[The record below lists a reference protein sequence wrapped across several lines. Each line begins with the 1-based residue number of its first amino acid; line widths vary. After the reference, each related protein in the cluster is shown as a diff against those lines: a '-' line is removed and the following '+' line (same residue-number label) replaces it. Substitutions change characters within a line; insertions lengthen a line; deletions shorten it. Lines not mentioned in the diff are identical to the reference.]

1 MRVNT
6 IKKIIAAILAAVLCF
21 GVLPSRSFF
30 NTLSAVVKAANADS
44 LNEAYADGT
53 SLMPIG
59 PAFTVD
65 TLLSWEPT
73 NDPDSD
79 YSRSV
84 VPLADRYTGFTVN
97 DYANPDAKLMVCSL
111 ANSKHDAT
119 NAQGQESFSSYA
131 FNYWQYATSF
141 VYWSGSKRGQV
152 VVPTG
157 EFTDA
162 AHTNGVPVMGTI
174 FFDWGGN
181 SSVVENFV
189 RNYRS
194 VADKLIEVMEYYG
207 FDGYFFNEE
216 TAVDYTTAGNLRS
229 MIAYMRQQ
237 RPNMLIGWYDSITDS
252 GNLSYQDAVNGSN
265 SGWVSAGVNEFFMNY
280 NWTTQDVNTTVST
293 MQGLGKSQYEAFA
306 GLDVQQNCMNTN
318 FSSNYLLNNNNN
330 KLKLSLALY
339 CPNSTMGLSGDGA
352 DFHEVE
358 RQFYVNGGDPR
369 STSSSGWAGMSRFFA
384 DHTTIISAPFVTNF
398 NSGHGKAF
406 YIDGVKSRDAEW
418 SYQSVQDVMPT
429 WTWIIDSNGQKLS
442 GAYDFEDAY
451 NGGSSIKFYG
461 SLTANKPNN
470 IMLYSTNLDINGS
483 TNIAVTAKNDRGLMK
498 LVAYYGDSS
507 TSSYANC
514 QKATFALDASSG
526 GWTTSNVSLASLSG
540 KKLYAIGFEI
550 GGTSNVSDYQVNI
563 GRLAVTDSEAAAAS
577 ASNARLEEIIY
588 LDAYTAEARIKW
600 NGNNAS
606 TYEIYRLNADGTR
619 TLIMETPNTAYYIPN
634 LVRNDDQADV
644 TIEVVPVNA
653 NGVRGESSRFT
664 IDWPYENGDTEK
676 LSDVTVPVNIC
687 PLAEVT
693 GYSAQNDGEPASK
706 AIDGT
711 SENGSKW
718 CATNAQSGW
727 MTIKLDQPRTI
738 KRIRIEHAE
747 YGGEAQNMNTIAFSV
762 QYKSGNNWVTAYSTN
777 NNSSAV
783 TDELITPVTAQE
795 WRLYISNSGSS
806 AWGAIRIY
814 EWQMF
819 ETTER
824 NRTDIVLMK
833 FASAKN
839 NKGASDTFSL
849 THAPTGSTVRLYL
862 RDANGN
868 YTQIAS
874 KEAQSSTVSFTGLDY
889 GSDAGR
895 VFYTVQ
901 EGKQEESIKLSTA
914 FDAEPGAVKYS
925 ITVVQP
931 ANGTV
936 SASATSATAGT
947 TVKLTATPAEGYT
960 LDYFTLDGARI
971 NGDTFIM
978 PARNVEVSAVFTANA
993 YSITVVQPT
1002 GGTVSASATSATA
1015 GTTVKLTATPAEGYT
1030 LDYFTLDGARI
1041 NGNTFSMPARN
1052 VEVSAVFTANAYSIT
1067 VVQPTGGT
1075 VSASTT
1081 SAAAGTTIELTATPA
1096 EGYTLDYFTLDGE
1109 RINGDTFSMPAR
1121 NVEVS
1126 AVFTANAYS
1135 ITVVQPTGGTVSAS
1149 ATSATAG
1156 TTVKLTATPAE
1167 GYTLDY
1173 FTLDGARING
1183 DTFIMP
1189 ARNVE
1194 VSAVFTANAYSITV
1208 VQPTGGTVSASAT
1221 SATAG
1226 TTVKLTATPAEGYT
1240 LDYFTLDG
1248 ARINGDTFIMP
1259 ARNVEVSAV
1268 FTANAY
1274 SITVVQPTGG
1284 TVSASATSATAGTT
1298 VKLTATPA
1306 EGYTLDY
1313 FTLDGARI
1321 NGDTFIMPARNVEV
1335 SAVFTANAYSIT
1347 VVQPA
1352 GGTVSASKLSAF
1364 FGEAV
1369 ELTAVPD
1376 EGYELSHYVVNGAA
1390 NNGGTFTMPARD
1402 VIVTAVFTKVAEPS
1416 VNLALNATIYYSNK
1430 KYPDYAKNGPQH
1442 AFDGKM
1448 SDREADK
1455 WHASGVN
1462 GWVAFDI
1469 HTPVANPILKIYHAG
1484 SAGENSNLNTSSWDV
1499 YILNERYLTEEAY
1512 FNMDRS
1518 TQNRVCQI
1526 AWFWKRIHVTT
1537 GNTADISID
1546 HIDMPEARRLFK
1558 INMRKTNQTGYPY
1571 YLNVYEIEMY
1581 AGN

>member
-6 IKKIIAAILAAVLCF
+6 IKKIIAALLAAVFCF

-30 NTLSAVVKAANADS
+30 STLSAVVKAANADS

-216 TAVDYTTAGNLRS
+216 TGVDYTTAGNLRS

-318 FSSNYLLNNNNN
+318 FSSNYLLNNSN

-606 TYEIYRLNADGTR
+606 SYEIYRLNADGTR

-693 GYSAQNDGEPASK
+693 GYSAQNDGEPAWK

-718 CATNAQSGW
+718 CATNARSGW

-738 KRIRIEHAE
+738 KRIRIEHAQ

-762 QYKSGNNWVTAYSTN
+762 QYKSGNNWVTVYSTN

-795 WRLYISNSGSS
+795 WRLYINNSGSS

-925 ITVVQP
+925 INVVQP
-931 ANGTV
+931 ANGSV
-936 SASATSATAGT
+936 AASATSATAGT
-947 TVKLTATPAEGYT
+947 TIELAATPSEGYTLDYFTLDGARINGNTFIMPARNVEVSAVFTANAYSITVVQPTNGTVSASATFATAGTTIELTATPAEGYT

-1002 GGTVSASATSATA
+1002 
-1015 GTTVKLTATPAEGYT
+1015 
-1030 LDYFTLDGARI
+1030 
-1041 NGNTFSMPARN
+1041 
-1052 VEVSAVFTANAYSIT
+1052 
-1067 VVQPTGGT
+1067 
-1075 VSASTT
+1075 
-1081 SAAAGTTIELTATPA
+1081 
-1096 EGYTLDYFTLDGE
+1096 
-1109 RINGDTFSMPAR
+1109 
-1121 NVEVS
+1121 
-1126 AVFTANAYS
+1126 
-1135 ITVVQPTGGTVSAS
+1135 
-1149 ATSATAG
+1149 
-1156 TTVKLTATPAE
+1156 
-1167 GYTLDY
+1167 
-1173 FTLDGARING
+1173 
-1183 DTFIMP
+1183 
-1189 ARNVE
+1189 
-1194 VSAVFTANAYSITV
+1194 
-1208 VQPTGGTVSASAT
+1208 
-1221 SATAG
+1221 
-1226 TTVKLTATPAEGYT
+1226 
-1240 LDYFTLDG
+1240 
-1248 ARINGDTFIMP
+1248 
-1259 ARNVEVSAV
+1259 
-1268 FTANAY
+1268 
-1274 SITVVQPTGG
+1274 
-1284 TVSASATSATAGTT
+1284 
-1298 VKLTATPA
+1298 
-1306 EGYTLDY
+1306 
-1313 FTLDGARI
+1313 
-1321 NGDTFIMPARNVEV
+1321 
-1335 SAVFTANAYSIT
+1335 
-1347 VVQPA
+1347 

-1416 VNLALNATIYYSNK
+1416 VNLALNATVYYSNK

-1455 WHASGVN
+1455 WHASGIN

-1571 YLNVYEIEMY
+1571 HLNVYEIEMY

>member
-1 MRVNT
+1 
-6 IKKIIAAILAAVLCF
+6 
-21 GVLPSRSFF
+21 
-30 NTLSAVVKAANADS
+30 
-44 LNEAYADGT
+44 
-53 SLMPIG
+53 
-59 PAFTVD
+59 
-65 TLLSWEPT
+65 
-73 NDPDSD
+73 
-79 YSRSV
+79 
-84 VPLADRYTGFTVN
+84 
-97 DYANPDAKLMVCSL
+97 
-111 ANSKHDAT
+111 
-119 NAQGQESFSSYA
+119 
-131 FNYWQYATSF
+131 
-141 VYWSGSKRGQV
+141 
-152 VVPTG
+152 
-157 EFTDA
+157 
-162 AHTNGVPVMGTI
+162 
-174 FFDWGGN
+174 
-181 SSVVENFV
+181 
-189 RNYRS
+189 
-194 VADKLIEVMEYYG
+194 
-207 FDGYFFNEE
+207 
-216 TAVDYTTAGNLRS
+216 
-229 MIAYMRQQ
+229 
-237 RPNMLIGWYDSITDS
+237 
-252 GNLSYQDAVNGSN
+252 
-265 SGWVSAGVNEFFMNY
+265 
-280 NWTTQDVNTTVST
+280 
-293 MQGLGKSQYEAFA
+293 
-306 GLDVQQNCMNTN
+306 
-318 FSSNYLLNNNNN
+318 
-330 KLKLSLALY
+330 
-339 CPNSTMGLSGDGA
+339 
-352 DFHEVE
+352 
-358 RQFYVNGGDPR
+358 
-369 STSSSGWAGMSRFFA
+369 
-384 DHTTIISAPFVTNF
+384 
-398 NSGHGKAF
+398 
-406 YIDGVKSRDAEW
+406 
-418 SYQSVQDVMPT
+418 
-429 WTWIIDSNGQKLS
+429 
-442 GAYDFEDAY
+442 
-451 NGGSSIKFYG
+451 
-461 SLTANKPNN
+461 
-470 IMLYSTNLDINGS
+470 
-483 TNIAVTAKNDRGLMK
+483 
-498 LVAYYGDSS
+498 
-507 TSSYANC
+507 
-514 QKATFALDASSG
+514 
-526 GWTTSNVSLASLSG
+526 
-540 KKLYAIGFEI
+540 
-550 GGTSNVSDYQVNI
+550 
-563 GRLAVTDSEAAAAS
+563 
-577 ASNARLEEIIY
+577 
-588 LDAYTAEARIKW
+588 
-600 NGNNAS
+600 
-606 TYEIYRLNADGTR
+606 
-619 TLIMETPNTAYYIPN
+619 METPNTAYYIPN

-664 IDWPYENGDTEK
+664 IDWLYENGDTEK

-693 GYSAQNDGEPASK
+693 GYSAQNDGEPAWK

-718 CATNAQSGW
+718 CATNKQSGW

-762 QYKSGNNWVTAYSTN
+762 QYKSGNNWVTVYSTN
-777 NNSSAV
+777 SNSSAV

-901 EGKQEESIKLSTA
+901 EGVQEESIKLSTA

-925 ITVVQP
+925 INVVQP
-931 ANGTV
+931 ANGSV
-936 SASATSATAGT
+936 AASA
-947 TVKLTATPAEGYT
+947 
-960 LDYFTLDGARI
+960 
-971 NGDTFIM
+971 
-978 PARNVEVSAVFTANA
+978 
-993 YSITVVQPT
+993 
-1002 GGTVSASATSATA
+1002 
-1015 GTTVKLTATPAEGYT
+1015 
-1030 LDYFTLDGARI
+1030 
-1041 NGNTFSMPARN
+1041 
-1052 VEVSAVFTANAYSIT
+1052 
-1067 VVQPTGGT
+1067 
-1075 VSASTT
+1075 T
-1081 SAAAGTTIELTATPA
+1081 SAAAGTIIELAATPA

-1109 RINGDTFSMPAR
+1109 
-1121 NVEVS
+1121 
-1126 AVFTANAYS
+1126 
-1135 ITVVQPTGGTVSAS
+1135 
-1149 ATSATAG
+1149 
-1156 TTVKLTATPAE
+1156 
-1167 GYTLDY
+1167 
-1173 FTLDGARING
+1173 
-1183 DTFIMP
+1183 
-1189 ARNVE
+1189 
-1194 VSAVFTANAYSITV
+1194 
-1208 VQPTGGTVSASAT
+1208 
-1221 SATAG
+1221 
-1226 TTVKLTATPAEGYT
+1226 
-1240 LDYFTLDG
+1240 
-1248 ARINGDTFIMP
+1248 
-1259 ARNVEVSAV
+1259 
-1268 FTANAY
+1268 
-1274 SITVVQPTGG
+1274 
-1284 TVSASATSATAGTT
+1284 
-1298 VKLTATPA
+1298 
-1306 EGYTLDY
+1306 
-1313 FTLDGARI
+1313 RI

-1352 GGTVSASKLSAF
+1352 NGTVSASKLSAF

-1448 SDREADK
+1448 SDPEADK
-1455 WHASGVN
+1455 WHASGIN

-1484 SAGENSNLNTSSWDV
+1484 SAGEASNLNTSSWDV

>member
-1 MRVNT
+1 M
-6 IKKIIAAILAAVLCF
+6 IL
-21 GVLPSRSFF
+21 
-30 NTLSAVVKAANADS
+30 N
-44 LNEAYADGT
+44 
-53 SLMPIG
+53 
-59 PAFTVD
+59 
-65 TLLSWEPT
+65 
-73 NDPDSD
+73 
-79 YSRSV
+79 
-84 VPLADRYTGFTVN
+84 
-97 DYANPDAKLMVCSL
+97 
-111 ANSKHDAT
+111 
-119 NAQGQESFSSYA
+119 
-131 FNYWQYATSF
+131 SF
-141 VYWSGSKRGQV
+141 V
-152 VVPTG
+152 
-157 EFTDA
+157 
-162 AHTNGVPVMGTI
+162 
-174 FFDWGGN
+174 
-181 SSVVENFV
+181 
-189 RNYRS
+189 
-194 VADKLIEVMEYYG
+194 
-207 FDGYFFNEE
+207 
-216 TAVDYTTAGNLRS
+216 
-229 MIAYMRQQ
+229 
-237 RPNMLIGWYDSITDS
+237 
-252 GNLSYQDAVNGSN
+252 
-265 SGWVSAGVNEFFMNY
+265 
-280 NWTTQDVNTTVST
+280 TV
-293 MQGLGKSQYEAFA
+293 
-306 GLDVQQNCMNTN
+306 
-318 FSSNYLLNNNNN
+318 
-330 KLKLSLALY
+330 
-339 CPNSTMGLSGDGA
+339 
-352 DFHEVE
+352 
-358 RQFYVNGGDPR
+358 
-369 STSSSGWAGMSRFFA
+369 
-384 DHTTIISAPFVTNF
+384 
-398 NSGHGKAF
+398 
-406 YIDGVKSRDAEW
+406 
-418 SYQSVQDVMPT
+418 
-429 WTWIIDSNGQKLS
+429 
-442 GAYDFEDAY
+442 
-451 NGGSSIKFYG
+451 
-461 SLTANKPNN
+461 
-470 IMLYSTNLDINGS
+470 
-483 TNIAVTAKNDRGLMK
+483 
-498 LVAYYGDSS
+498 
-507 TSSYANC
+507 
-514 QKATFALDASSG
+514 
-526 GWTTSNVSLASLSG
+526 
-540 KKLYAIGFEI
+540 
-550 GGTSNVSDYQVNI
+550 YQVNI

-693 GYSAQNDGEPASK
+693 GYSAQNDGEPAWK

-718 CATNAQSGW
+718 CATNKQSGW

-738 KRIRIEHAE
+738 KRIRIEHAQ

-762 QYKSGNNWVTAYSTN
+762 QYKSGNNWVTVYSTN

-931 ANGTV
+931 AGGSV
-936 SASATSATAGT
+936 AASATSATAGT
-947 TVKLTATPAEGYT
+947 TIELAATPAEGYTLDYFTLDGERINGNTFSMPARNVEVSAVFTANAYSITVVQPANGSVAASATSAAAGTIIELAATPAEGYTLDYFTLDGERINGDTFIMPARNVEVSAVFTANAYNITVVQPAGGSVAASATSATAGTTIELTATPAEGYT

-978 PARNVEVSAVFTANA
+978 PARNVDVSAVFTANA

-1002 GGTVSASATSATA
+1002 
-1015 GTTVKLTATPAEGYT
+1015 
-1030 LDYFTLDGARI
+1030 
-1041 NGNTFSMPARN
+1041 
-1052 VEVSAVFTANAYSIT
+1052 
-1067 VVQPTGGT
+1067 
-1075 VSASTT
+1075 
-1081 SAAAGTTIELTATPA
+1081 
-1096 EGYTLDYFTLDGE
+1096 
-1109 RINGDTFSMPAR
+1109 
-1121 NVEVS
+1121 
-1126 AVFTANAYS
+1126 
-1135 ITVVQPTGGTVSAS
+1135 
-1149 ATSATAG
+1149 
-1156 TTVKLTATPAE
+1156 
-1167 GYTLDY
+1167 
-1173 FTLDGARING
+1173 
-1183 DTFIMP
+1183 
-1189 ARNVE
+1189 
-1194 VSAVFTANAYSITV
+1194 
-1208 VQPTGGTVSASAT
+1208 
-1221 SATAG
+1221 
-1226 TTVKLTATPAEGYT
+1226 
-1240 LDYFTLDG
+1240 
-1248 ARINGDTFIMP
+1248 
-1259 ARNVEVSAV
+1259 
-1268 FTANAY
+1268 
-1274 SITVVQPTGG
+1274 
-1284 TVSASATSATAGTT
+1284 
-1298 VKLTATPA
+1298 
-1306 EGYTLDY
+1306 
-1313 FTLDGARI
+1313 
-1321 NGDTFIMPARNVEV
+1321 
-1335 SAVFTANAYSIT
+1335 
-1347 VVQPA
+1347 

-1448 SDREADK
+1448 SDPEADK
-1455 WHASGVN
+1455 WHASGIN

-1484 SAGENSNLNTSSWDV
+1484 SAGEDSNLNTSSWDV

-1571 YLNVYEIEMY
+1571 HLNVYEIEMY

>member
-97 DYANPDAKLMVCSL
+97 DYANPNAKLMVCSL

-174 FFDWGGN
+174 FFDWNGD

-216 TAVDYTTAGNLRS
+216 TGVDYTTAGNLRS

-252 GNLSYQDAVNGSN
+252 GNLSYQDAVNGYN

-293 MQGLGKSQYEAFA
+293 MQNLGKSQYEAFA
-306 GLDVQQNCMNTN
+306 GLDVQQNCMNTY
-318 FSSNYLLNNNNN
+318 FSSNYLLNNSN

-514 QKATFALDASSG
+514 EKATFALDASSG

-606 TYEIYRLNADGTR
+606 SYEIYRLNADGTR

-693 GYSAQNDGEPASK
+693 GYSAQNDGEPAWK

-718 CATNAQSGW
+718 CATNARSGW

-747 YGGEAQNMNTIAFSV
+747 YGGEAQDMNTIAFSV
-762 QYKSGNNWVTAYSTN
+762 QYKSGNNWVTVYSTN
-777 NNSSAV
+777 SNSSDV

-819 ETTER
+819 ESTER
-824 NRTDIVLMK
+824 ERSDIVLMK

-925 ITVVQP
+925 INVVQP
-931 ANGTV
+931 ANGSV
-936 SASATSATAGT
+936 AASATSATAGT
-947 TVKLTATPAEGYT
+947 TIELTATPAEGYT
-960 LDYFTLDGARI
+960 LDYFTLDGERI

-993 YSITVVQPT
+993 YSITVVQPAN
-1002 GGTVSASATSATA
+1002 GTVSASATSAT
-1015 GTTVKLTATPAEGYT
+1015 
-1030 LDYFTLDGARI
+1030 
-1041 NGNTFSMPARN
+1041 
-1052 VEVSAVFTANAYSIT
+1052 
-1067 VVQPTGGT
+1067 
-1075 VSASTT
+1075 
-1081 SAAAGTTIELTATPA
+1081 AGTTIELTATPA

-1109 RINGDTFSMPAR
+1109 RINGDTF
-1121 NVEVS
+1121 
-1126 AVFTANAYS
+1126 
-1135 ITVVQPTGGTVSAS
+1135 
-1149 ATSATAG
+1149 
-1156 TTVKLTATPAE
+1156 
-1167 GYTLDY
+1167 
-1173 FTLDGARING
+1173 
-1183 DTFIMP
+1183 IMP

-1208 VQPTGGTVSASAT
+1208 VQPANGTVSASAT

-1226 TTVKLTATPAEGYT
+1226 TTIELTATPAEGYT

-1248 ARINGDTFIMP
+1248 
-1259 ARNVEVSAV
+1259 E
-1268 FTANAY
+1268 
-1274 SITVVQPTGG
+1274 
-1284 TVSASATSATAGTT
+1284 
-1298 VKLTATPA
+1298 
-1306 EGYTLDY
+1306 
-1313 FTLDGARI
+1313 RI

-1352 GGTVSASKLSAF
+1352 GGTVTASKLSAF

-1448 SDREADK
+1448 SDPEADK
-1455 WHASGVN
+1455 WHASGIN

-1484 SAGENSNLNTSSWDV
+1484 SAGEGSDLNTSSWDV

-1537 GNTADISID
+1537 GNTADISVD

>member
-1 MRVNT
+1 LQRIN
-6 IKKIIAAILAAVLCF
+6 A
-21 GVLPSRSFF
+21 
-30 NTLSAVVKAANADS
+30 ADS
-44 LNEAYADGT
+44 VPHHPKPSDAER
-53 SLMPIG
+53 IE
-59 PAFTVD
+59 
-65 TLLSWEPT
+65 LLI
-73 NDPDSD
+73 
-79 YSRSV
+79 
-84 VPLADRYTGFTVN
+84 F
-97 DYANPDAKLMVCSL
+97 
-111 ANSKHDAT
+111 H
-119 NAQGQESFSSYA
+119 
-131 FNYWQYATSF
+131 FNYIRTFVILNSF
-141 VYWSGSKRGQV
+141 V
-152 VVPTG
+152 
-157 EFTDA
+157 
-162 AHTNGVPVMGTI
+162 
-174 FFDWGGN
+174 
-181 SSVVENFV
+181 
-189 RNYRS
+189 
-194 VADKLIEVMEYYG
+194 
-207 FDGYFFNEE
+207 
-216 TAVDYTTAGNLRS
+216 
-229 MIAYMRQQ
+229 
-237 RPNMLIGWYDSITDS
+237 
-252 GNLSYQDAVNGSN
+252 
-265 SGWVSAGVNEFFMNY
+265 
-280 NWTTQDVNTTVST
+280 TV
-293 MQGLGKSQYEAFA
+293 
-306 GLDVQQNCMNTN
+306 
-318 FSSNYLLNNNNN
+318 
-330 KLKLSLALY
+330 
-339 CPNSTMGLSGDGA
+339 
-352 DFHEVE
+352 
-358 RQFYVNGGDPR
+358 
-369 STSSSGWAGMSRFFA
+369 
-384 DHTTIISAPFVTNF
+384 
-398 NSGHGKAF
+398 
-406 YIDGVKSRDAEW
+406 
-418 SYQSVQDVMPT
+418 
-429 WTWIIDSNGQKLS
+429 
-442 GAYDFEDAY
+442 
-451 NGGSSIKFYG
+451 
-461 SLTANKPNN
+461 
-470 IMLYSTNLDINGS
+470 
-483 TNIAVTAKNDRGLMK
+483 
-498 LVAYYGDSS
+498 
-507 TSSYANC
+507 
-514 QKATFALDASSG
+514 
-526 GWTTSNVSLASLSG
+526 
-540 KKLYAIGFEI
+540 
-550 GGTSNVSDYQVNI
+550 YQVNI

-600 NGNNAS
+600 NGTNAS
-606 TYEIYRLNADGTR
+606 SYEIYRLNADGTR

-664 IDWPYENGDTEK
+664 IDWPYENGDTER
-676 LSDVTVPVNIC
+676 LSDITEPANVCLNAT
-687 PLAEVT
+687 VT
-693 GYSAQNDGEPASK
+693 GYSAQNDGEPAWK

-718 CATNAQSGW
+718 CATNKQSGW

-738 KRIRIEHAE
+738 KRIRIEHAQ

-795 WRLYISNSGSS
+795 WRLYINNSGSS

-925 ITVVQP
+925 INVVQP
-931 ANGTV
+931 ANGSV
-936 SASATSATAGT
+936 AASATSATAGT

-993 YSITVVQPT
+993 YSINVVQPAN
-1002 GGTVSASATSATA
+1002 GMVSASATSATA
-1015 GTTVKLTATPAEGYT
+1015 GTTVKLTANPAEGYT
-1030 LDYFTLDGARI
+1030 LDYFTLDGERI
-1041 NGNTFSMPARN
+1041 NGNTFIMPARN
-1052 VEVSAVFTANAYSIT
+1052 VEVSAVFTTNAYSIT
-1067 VVQPTGGT
+1067 VVQPANGT
-1075 VSASTT
+1075 VSASAT

-1096 EGYTLDYFTLDGE
+1096 EGYTLDYFTLDG
-1109 RINGDTFSMPAR
+1109 
-1121 NVEVS
+1121 
-1126 AVFTANAYS
+1126 
-1135 ITVVQPTGGTVSAS
+1135 
-1149 ATSATAG
+1149 
-1156 TTVKLTATPAE
+1156 
-1167 GYTLDY
+1167 
-1173 FTLDGARING
+1173 ARING
-1183 DTFIMP
+1183 
-1189 ARNVE
+1189 N
-1194 VSAVFTANAYSITV
+1194 
-1208 VQPTGGTVSASAT
+1208 
-1221 SATAG
+1221 
-1226 TTVKLTATPAEGYT
+1226 
-1240 LDYFTLDG
+1240 
-1248 ARINGDTFIMP
+1248 
-1259 ARNVEVSAV
+1259 
-1268 FTANAY
+1268 
-1274 SITVVQPTGG
+1274 
-1284 TVSASATSATAGTT
+1284 
-1298 VKLTATPA
+1298 
-1306 EGYTLDY
+1306 
-1313 FTLDGARI
+1313 
-1321 NGDTFIMPARNVEV
+1321 TFIMPARNVEV

-1390 NNGGTFTMPARD
+1390 NNGSSFTMPAHD
-1402 VIVTAVFTKVAEPS
+1402 VMVTAVFTKVAEPS
-1416 VNLALNATIYYSNK
+1416 VNLALNATIYYFNK

-1484 SAGENSNLNTSSWDV
+1484 SAGEGSDLNTSSWDV

-1537 GNTADISID
+1537 GNTADISVD

-1571 YLNVYEIEMY
+1571 HLNVYEIEMY

>member
-6 IKKIIAAILAAVLCF
+6 IKKIIAALLAAVFCF

-216 TAVDYTTAGNLRS
+216 TGVDYTTAGNLRS

-318 FSSNYLLNNNNN
+318 FSSNYLLNNSN

-606 TYEIYRLNADGTR
+606 SYEIYRLNADGTR

-693 GYSAQNDGEPASK
+693 GYSAQNDGEPAWK

-718 CATNAQSGW
+718 CATNKQSGW

-738 KRIRIEHAE
+738 KRIRIEHAQ

-762 QYKSGNNWVTAYSTN
+762 QYKSGNNWVTVYSTN
-777 NNSSAV
+777 SNSSAV

-795 WRLYISNSGSS
+795 WRLDISNSGSS

-925 ITVVQP
+925 INVVQP
-931 ANGTV
+931 ANGSVAASATSATAGTTIELTANPAEGYTLDYFTLDGARINGDTFIMPARNVDVSAVFTANAYSITVVQPTGGMV

-947 TVKLTATPAEGYT
+947 TVKLTANPAEGYT

-1002 GGTVSASATSATA
+1002 GGTVSAS
-1015 GTTVKLTATPAEGYT
+1015 
-1030 LDYFTLDGARI
+1030 
-1041 NGNTFSMPARN
+1041 
-1052 VEVSAVFTANAYSIT
+1052 
-1067 VVQPTGGT
+1067 
-1075 VSASTT
+1075 
-1081 SAAAGTTIELTATPA
+1081 
-1096 EGYTLDYFTLDGE
+1096 
-1109 RINGDTFSMPAR
+1109 
-1121 NVEVS
+1121 
-1126 AVFTANAYS
+1126 
-1135 ITVVQPTGGTVSAS
+1135 
-1149 ATSATAG
+1149 
-1156 TTVKLTATPAE
+1156 
-1167 GYTLDY
+1167 
-1173 FTLDGARING
+1173 
-1183 DTFIMP
+1183 
-1189 ARNVE
+1189 
-1194 VSAVFTANAYSITV
+1194 
-1208 VQPTGGTVSASAT
+1208 
-1221 SATAG
+1221 
-1226 TTVKLTATPAEGYT
+1226 
-1240 LDYFTLDG
+1240 
-1248 ARINGDTFIMP
+1248 
-1259 ARNVEVSAV
+1259 
-1268 FTANAY
+1268 
-1274 SITVVQPTGG
+1274 
-1284 TVSASATSATAGTT
+1284 
-1298 VKLTATPA
+1298 
-1306 EGYTLDY
+1306 
-1313 FTLDGARI
+1313 
-1321 NGDTFIMPARNVEV
+1321 
-1335 SAVFTANAYSIT
+1335 
-1347 VVQPA
+1347 
-1352 GGTVSASKLSAF
+1352 KLSAF
-1364 FGEAV
+1364 FGEEV

-1448 SDREADK
+1448 SDPEADK
-1455 WHASGVN
+1455 WHASGIN

-1484 SAGENSNLNTSSWDV
+1484 SAGEDSNLNTSSWDV

-1571 YLNVYEIEMY
+1571 HLNVYEIEMY

>member
-6 IKKIIAAILAAVLCF
+6 IKKIIAAILAAVFCF

-216 TAVDYTTAGNLRS
+216 TGVDYTTAGNLRS

-318 FSSNYLLNNNNN
+318 FSSNYLLNNSN

-606 TYEIYRLNADGTR
+606 SYEIYRLNADGTR

-693 GYSAQNDGEPASK
+693 GYSAQNDGEPAWK

-718 CATNAQSGW
+718 CATNKQSGW

-738 KRIRIEHAE
+738 KRIRIEHAQ

-762 QYKSGNNWVTAYSTN
+762 QYKSGNNWVTVYSTN
-777 NNSSAV
+777 SNSSAV

-795 WRLYISNSGSS
+795 WRLDISNSGSS

-925 ITVVQP
+925 INVVQP
-931 ANGTV
+931 ANGSV
-936 SASATSATAGT
+936 AASATSATAGT

-960 LDYFTLDGARI
+960 LDYFTLDGERI

-978 PARNVEVSAVFTANA
+978 PARNVDVSAVFTANA

-1015 GTTVKLTATPAEGYT
+1015 GTSVKLTANPAEGYTLDYFTLDGERINGNTFIMPARNVEVSAVFTANAYSINVVQPTNGMVSASATSATAGTTIELTATPAEGYT
-1030 LDYFTLDGARI
+1030 LDYFTLDGERI

-1067 VVQPTGGT
+1067 VVQP
-1075 VSASTT
+1075 
-1081 SAAAGTTIELTATPA
+1081 
-1096 EGYTLDYFTLDGE
+1096 
-1109 RINGDTFSMPAR
+1109 
-1121 NVEVS
+1121 
-1126 AVFTANAYS
+1126 AN
-1135 ITVVQPTGGTVSAS
+1135 
-1149 ATSATAG
+1149 
-1156 TTVKLTATPAE
+1156 
-1167 GYTLDY
+1167 
-1173 FTLDGARING
+1173 
-1183 DTFIMP
+1183 
-1189 ARNVE
+1189 
-1194 VSAVFTANAYSITV
+1194 
-1208 VQPTGGTVSASAT
+1208 
-1221 SATAG
+1221 
-1226 TTVKLTATPAEGYT
+1226 
-1240 LDYFTLDG
+1240 
-1248 ARINGDTFIMP
+1248 
-1259 ARNVEVSAV
+1259 
-1268 FTANAY
+1268 
-1274 SITVVQPTGG
+1274 
-1284 TVSASATSATAGTT
+1284 
-1298 VKLTATPA
+1298 
-1306 EGYTLDY
+1306 
-1313 FTLDGARI
+1313 
-1321 NGDTFIMPARNVEV
+1321 
-1335 SAVFTANAYSIT
+1335 
-1347 VVQPA
+1347 
-1352 GGTVSASKLSAF
+1352 GTVSASKLSAF

-1448 SDREADK
+1448 SDPEADK
-1455 WHASGVN
+1455 WHASGIN

-1484 SAGENSNLNTSSWDV
+1484 SADEDSNLNTSSWDV

>member
-1 MRVNT
+1 M
-6 IKKIIAAILAAVLCF
+6 IL
-21 GVLPSRSFF
+21 
-30 NTLSAVVKAANADS
+30 N
-44 LNEAYADGT
+44 
-53 SLMPIG
+53 
-59 PAFTVD
+59 
-65 TLLSWEPT
+65 
-73 NDPDSD
+73 
-79 YSRSV
+79 
-84 VPLADRYTGFTVN
+84 
-97 DYANPDAKLMVCSL
+97 
-111 ANSKHDAT
+111 
-119 NAQGQESFSSYA
+119 
-131 FNYWQYATSF
+131 SF
-141 VYWSGSKRGQV
+141 V
-152 VVPTG
+152 
-157 EFTDA
+157 
-162 AHTNGVPVMGTI
+162 
-174 FFDWGGN
+174 
-181 SSVVENFV
+181 
-189 RNYRS
+189 
-194 VADKLIEVMEYYG
+194 
-207 FDGYFFNEE
+207 
-216 TAVDYTTAGNLRS
+216 
-229 MIAYMRQQ
+229 
-237 RPNMLIGWYDSITDS
+237 
-252 GNLSYQDAVNGSN
+252 
-265 SGWVSAGVNEFFMNY
+265 
-280 NWTTQDVNTTVST
+280 TV
-293 MQGLGKSQYEAFA
+293 
-306 GLDVQQNCMNTN
+306 
-318 FSSNYLLNNNNN
+318 
-330 KLKLSLALY
+330 
-339 CPNSTMGLSGDGA
+339 
-352 DFHEVE
+352 
-358 RQFYVNGGDPR
+358 
-369 STSSSGWAGMSRFFA
+369 
-384 DHTTIISAPFVTNF
+384 
-398 NSGHGKAF
+398 
-406 YIDGVKSRDAEW
+406 
-418 SYQSVQDVMPT
+418 
-429 WTWIIDSNGQKLS
+429 
-442 GAYDFEDAY
+442 
-451 NGGSSIKFYG
+451 
-461 SLTANKPNN
+461 
-470 IMLYSTNLDINGS
+470 
-483 TNIAVTAKNDRGLMK
+483 
-498 LVAYYGDSS
+498 
-507 TSSYANC
+507 
-514 QKATFALDASSG
+514 
-526 GWTTSNVSLASLSG
+526 
-540 KKLYAIGFEI
+540 
-550 GGTSNVSDYQVNI
+550 YQVNI

-606 TYEIYRLNADGTR
+606 SYEIYRLNADGTR

-693 GYSAQNDGEPASK
+693 GYSAQNDGEPAWK

-718 CATNAQSGW
+718 CATNARSGW

-738 KRIRIEHAE
+738 KRIRIEHAQ

-762 QYKSGNNWVTAYSTN
+762 QYKSGNNWVTVYSTN

-925 ITVVQP
+925 INVVQP
-931 ANGTV
+931 ANG
-936 SASATSATAGT
+936 SFAASATSATAGT

-971 NGDTFIM
+971 NGNTFIM

-1015 GTTVKLTATPAEGYT
+1015 GTTIELTATPAEGYT
-1030 LDYFTLDGARI
+1030 LDYFTLDGERI

-1067 VVQPTGGT
+1067 VVQPT
-1075 VSASTT
+1075 
-1081 SAAAGTTIELTATPA
+1081 
-1096 EGYTLDYFTLDGE
+1096 
-1109 RINGDTFSMPAR
+1109 
-1121 NVEVS
+1121 
-1126 AVFTANAYS
+1126 
-1135 ITVVQPTGGTVSAS
+1135 
-1149 ATSATAG
+1149 
-1156 TTVKLTATPAE
+1156 
-1167 GYTLDY
+1167 
-1173 FTLDGARING
+1173 
-1183 DTFIMP
+1183 
-1189 ARNVE
+1189 
-1194 VSAVFTANAYSITV
+1194 
-1208 VQPTGGTVSASAT
+1208 
-1221 SATAG
+1221 
-1226 TTVKLTATPAEGYT
+1226 
-1240 LDYFTLDG
+1240 
-1248 ARINGDTFIMP
+1248 
-1259 ARNVEVSAV
+1259 
-1268 FTANAY
+1268 
-1274 SITVVQPTGG
+1274 
-1284 TVSASATSATAGTT
+1284 
-1298 VKLTATPA
+1298 
-1306 EGYTLDY
+1306 
-1313 FTLDGARI
+1313 
-1321 NGDTFIMPARNVEV
+1321 
-1335 SAVFTANAYSIT
+1335 
-1347 VVQPA
+1347 

-1390 NNGGTFTMPARD
+1390 NNGSSFTMPAHD
-1402 VIVTAVFTKVAEPS
+1402 VMVTAVFTKVAEPS
-1416 VNLALNATIYYSNK
+1416 VNLALNATIYYFNK

-1484 SAGENSNLNTSSWDV
+1484 SAGESSNLNTSSWDV

-1571 YLNVYEIEMY
+1571 HLNVYEIEMY

>member
-1 MRVNT
+1 MKGKQYEGKYD
-6 IKKIIAAILAAVLCF
+6 KKIIAAILAAVLCF

-174 FFDWGGN
+174 FFDWNGD

-216 TAVDYTTAGNLRS
+216 TGVDYTTAGNLRS

-252 GNLSYQDAVNGSN
+252 GNLSYQDAVNGYN

-293 MQGLGKSQYEAFA
+293 MQNLGKSQYEAFA
-306 GLDVQQNCMNTN
+306 GLDVQQNCMNTY
-318 FSSNYLLNNNNN
+318 FSSNYLLNNSN

-429 WTWIIDSNGQKLS
+429 WTWIVDSNGQKLS

-606 TYEIYRLNADGTR
+606 SYEIYRLNADGTR
-619 TLIMETPNTAYYIPN
+619 TLIMETPNTAYYIPK

-693 GYSAQNDGEPASK
+693 GYSAQNDGEPAWK

-718 CATNAQSGW
+718 CATNARSGW

-747 YGGEAQNMNTIAFSV
+747 YGGEAQDMNTIAFSV
-762 QYKSGNNWVTAYSTN
+762 QYKSGNNWVTVYSTT

-795 WRLYISNSGSS
+795 WRLYIYNSGSS

-819 ETTER
+819 ESTER
-824 NRTDIVLMK
+824 ERSDIVLMK

-849 THAPTGSTVRLYL
+849 THAPTSSTVRLYL

-901 EGKQEESIKLSTA
+901 EGVQEESIKLSTA

-925 ITVVQP
+925 INVVQP
-931 ANGTV
+931 ANGSV
-936 SASATSATAGT
+936 AASA
-947 TVKLTATPAEGYT
+947 
-960 LDYFTLDGARI
+960 
-971 NGDTFIM
+971 
-978 PARNVEVSAVFTANA
+978 
-993 YSITVVQPT
+993 
-1002 GGTVSASATSATA
+1002 
-1015 GTTVKLTATPAEGYT
+1015 
-1030 LDYFTLDGARI
+1030 
-1041 NGNTFSMPARN
+1041 
-1052 VEVSAVFTANAYSIT
+1052 
-1067 VVQPTGGT
+1067 
-1075 VSASTT
+1075 T
-1081 SAAAGTTIELTATPA
+1081 SAAAGTIIELAATPA

-1109 RINGDTFSMPAR
+1109 
-1121 NVEVS
+1121 
-1126 AVFTANAYS
+1126 
-1135 ITVVQPTGGTVSAS
+1135 
-1149 ATSATAG
+1149 
-1156 TTVKLTATPAE
+1156 
-1167 GYTLDY
+1167 
-1173 FTLDGARING
+1173 
-1183 DTFIMP
+1183 
-1189 ARNVE
+1189 
-1194 VSAVFTANAYSITV
+1194 
-1208 VQPTGGTVSASAT
+1208 
-1221 SATAG
+1221 
-1226 TTVKLTATPAEGYT
+1226 
-1240 LDYFTLDG
+1240 
-1248 ARINGDTFIMP
+1248 
-1259 ARNVEVSAV
+1259 
-1268 FTANAY
+1268 
-1274 SITVVQPTGG
+1274 
-1284 TVSASATSATAGTT
+1284 
-1298 VKLTATPA
+1298 
-1306 EGYTLDY
+1306 
-1313 FTLDGARI
+1313 RI

-1352 GGTVSASKLSAF
+1352 GGTVSASATSAAAGTTVKLTATPAEGYTLDYFTLDGERINGNTFSMPARNVEVSAVFTANAYSITVVQPAGGTVTASKLSAF

-1455 WHASGVN
+1455 WHASGIN

-1484 SAGENSNLNTSSWDV
+1484 SAGEGSDLNTSSWDV

-1526 AWFWKRIHVTT
+1526 AWFWKKIHVTN
-1537 GNTADISID
+1537 GNTADISVD

>member
-1 MRVNT
+1 M
-6 IKKIIAAILAAVLCF
+6 IL
-21 GVLPSRSFF
+21 
-30 NTLSAVVKAANADS
+30 N
-44 LNEAYADGT
+44 
-53 SLMPIG
+53 
-59 PAFTVD
+59 
-65 TLLSWEPT
+65 
-73 NDPDSD
+73 
-79 YSRSV
+79 
-84 VPLADRYTGFTVN
+84 
-97 DYANPDAKLMVCSL
+97 
-111 ANSKHDAT
+111 
-119 NAQGQESFSSYA
+119 
-131 FNYWQYATSF
+131 SF
-141 VYWSGSKRGQV
+141 V
-152 VVPTG
+152 
-157 EFTDA
+157 
-162 AHTNGVPVMGTI
+162 
-174 FFDWGGN
+174 
-181 SSVVENFV
+181 
-189 RNYRS
+189 
-194 VADKLIEVMEYYG
+194 
-207 FDGYFFNEE
+207 
-216 TAVDYTTAGNLRS
+216 
-229 MIAYMRQQ
+229 
-237 RPNMLIGWYDSITDS
+237 
-252 GNLSYQDAVNGSN
+252 
-265 SGWVSAGVNEFFMNY
+265 
-280 NWTTQDVNTTVST
+280 TV
-293 MQGLGKSQYEAFA
+293 
-306 GLDVQQNCMNTN
+306 
-318 FSSNYLLNNNNN
+318 
-330 KLKLSLALY
+330 
-339 CPNSTMGLSGDGA
+339 
-352 DFHEVE
+352 
-358 RQFYVNGGDPR
+358 
-369 STSSSGWAGMSRFFA
+369 
-384 DHTTIISAPFVTNF
+384 
-398 NSGHGKAF
+398 
-406 YIDGVKSRDAEW
+406 
-418 SYQSVQDVMPT
+418 
-429 WTWIIDSNGQKLS
+429 
-442 GAYDFEDAY
+442 
-451 NGGSSIKFYG
+451 
-461 SLTANKPNN
+461 
-470 IMLYSTNLDINGS
+470 
-483 TNIAVTAKNDRGLMK
+483 
-498 LVAYYGDSS
+498 
-507 TSSYANC
+507 
-514 QKATFALDASSG
+514 
-526 GWTTSNVSLASLSG
+526 
-540 KKLYAIGFEI
+540 
-550 GGTSNVSDYQVNI
+550 YQVNI

-606 TYEIYRLNADGTR
+606 SYEIYRLNADGTR

-644 TIEVVPVNA
+644 TVEVVPVNA

-664 IDWPYENGDTEK
+664 IDWLYENGDTEK

-693 GYSAQNDGEPASK
+693 GYSAQNDGEPAWK

-718 CATNAQSGW
+718 CATNARSGW

-747 YGGEAQNMNTIAFSV
+747 YGGEAQDMNTIAFSV
-762 QYKSGNNWVTAYSTN
+762 QYKSGNNWVTVYSTN
-777 NNSSAV
+777 SNSSDV

-849 THAPTGSTVRLYL
+849 TNAPTGSTVRLYL

-925 ITVVQP
+925 INVVQP

-936 SASATSATAGT
+936 SASATSAT
-947 TVKLTATPAEGYT
+947 
-960 LDYFTLDGARI
+960 
-971 NGDTFIM
+971 
-978 PARNVEVSAVFTANA
+978 
-993 YSITVVQPT
+993 
-1002 GGTVSASATSATA
+1002 
-1015 GTTVKLTATPAEGYT
+1015 
-1030 LDYFTLDGARI
+1030 
-1041 NGNTFSMPARN
+1041 
-1052 VEVSAVFTANAYSIT
+1052 
-1067 VVQPTGGT
+1067 
-1075 VSASTT
+1075 
-1081 SAAAGTTIELTATPA
+1081 AGTTIELTATPA

-1109 RINGDTFSMPAR
+1109 
-1121 NVEVS
+1121 
-1126 AVFTANAYS
+1126 
-1135 ITVVQPTGGTVSAS
+1135 
-1149 ATSATAG
+1149 
-1156 TTVKLTATPAE
+1156 
-1167 GYTLDY
+1167 
-1173 FTLDGARING
+1173 
-1183 DTFIMP
+1183 
-1189 ARNVE
+1189 
-1194 VSAVFTANAYSITV
+1194 
-1208 VQPTGGTVSASAT
+1208 
-1221 SATAG
+1221 
-1226 TTVKLTATPAEGYT
+1226 
-1240 LDYFTLDG
+1240 
-1248 ARINGDTFIMP
+1248 
-1259 ARNVEVSAV
+1259 
-1268 FTANAY
+1268 
-1274 SITVVQPTGG
+1274 
-1284 TVSASATSATAGTT
+1284 
-1298 VKLTATPA
+1298 
-1306 EGYTLDY
+1306 
-1313 FTLDGARI
+1313 RI

-1352 GGTVSASKLSAF
+1352 NGTVSASATSATAGTTIELTATPAEGYTLDYFTLDGERINGHTFSMPARNVEVSAVFTANAYSITVVQPAGGTVTASKLSAF

-1448 SDREADK
+1448 SDLEADK
-1455 WHASGVN
+1455 WHASGIN

-1537 GNTADISID
+1537 GNTADISVD

>member
-1 MRVNT
+1 MKGKQYEGKYD
-6 IKKIIAAILAAVLCF
+6 KKIIAAILAAVLCF

-237 RPNMLIGWYDSITDS
+237 KPNMLIGWYDSITDS

-293 MQGLGKSQYEAFA
+293 MQNLGKSQYEAFA

-318 FSSNYLLNNNNN
+318 FSSNYLLNNSN

-384 DHTTIISAPFVTNF
+384 DHTTIVSAPFVTNF

-606 TYEIYRLNADGTR
+606 SYEIYRLNADGTR

-644 TIEVVPVNA
+644 TVEVVPVNA

-664 IDWPYENGDTEK
+664 IDWLYENGDTEK

-693 GYSAQNDGEPASK
+693 GYSAQNDGEPAWK

-718 CATNAQSGW
+718 CATNKQSGW

-762 QYKSGNNWVTAYSTN
+762 QYKSGNNWVTVYSTN

-901 EGKQEESIKLSTA
+901 EGVQEESIKLSTA

-925 ITVVQP
+925 INVVQP
-931 ANGTV
+931 ANGSV
-936 SASATSATAGT
+936 AASA
-947 TVKLTATPAEGYT
+947 
-960 LDYFTLDGARI
+960 
-971 NGDTFIM
+971 
-978 PARNVEVSAVFTANA
+978 
-993 YSITVVQPT
+993 
-1002 GGTVSASATSATA
+1002 
-1015 GTTVKLTATPAEGYT
+1015 
-1030 LDYFTLDGARI
+1030 
-1041 NGNTFSMPARN
+1041 
-1052 VEVSAVFTANAYSIT
+1052 
-1067 VVQPTGGT
+1067 
-1075 VSASTT
+1075 T
-1081 SAAAGTTIELTATPA
+1081 SAAAGTIIELAATPA

-1109 RINGDTFSMPAR
+1109 
-1121 NVEVS
+1121 
-1126 AVFTANAYS
+1126 
-1135 ITVVQPTGGTVSAS
+1135 
-1149 ATSATAG
+1149 
-1156 TTVKLTATPAE
+1156 
-1167 GYTLDY
+1167 
-1173 FTLDGARING
+1173 
-1183 DTFIMP
+1183 
-1189 ARNVE
+1189 
-1194 VSAVFTANAYSITV
+1194 
-1208 VQPTGGTVSASAT
+1208 
-1221 SATAG
+1221 
-1226 TTVKLTATPAEGYT
+1226 
-1240 LDYFTLDG
+1240 
-1248 ARINGDTFIMP
+1248 
-1259 ARNVEVSAV
+1259 
-1268 FTANAY
+1268 
-1274 SITVVQPTGG
+1274 
-1284 TVSASATSATAGTT
+1284 
-1298 VKLTATPA
+1298 
-1306 EGYTLDY
+1306 
-1313 FTLDGARI
+1313 RI

-1352 GGTVSASKLSAF
+1352 GGTVSASATSAAAGTTVKLTATPAEGYTLDYFTLDGERINGDTFIMPARNVEVSAVFTANAYSITVVQPANGTVSASKLSAF

-1448 SDREADK
+1448 SDLEADK
-1455 WHASGVN
+1455 WHASGIN

-1537 GNTADISID
+1537 GNTADISVD

>member
-1 MRVNT
+1 M
-6 IKKIIAAILAAVLCF
+6 IL
-21 GVLPSRSFF
+21 
-30 NTLSAVVKAANADS
+30 N
-44 LNEAYADGT
+44 
-53 SLMPIG
+53 
-59 PAFTVD
+59 
-65 TLLSWEPT
+65 
-73 NDPDSD
+73 
-79 YSRSV
+79 
-84 VPLADRYTGFTVN
+84 
-97 DYANPDAKLMVCSL
+97 
-111 ANSKHDAT
+111 
-119 NAQGQESFSSYA
+119 
-131 FNYWQYATSF
+131 SF
-141 VYWSGSKRGQV
+141 V
-152 VVPTG
+152 
-157 EFTDA
+157 
-162 AHTNGVPVMGTI
+162 
-174 FFDWGGN
+174 
-181 SSVVENFV
+181 
-189 RNYRS
+189 
-194 VADKLIEVMEYYG
+194 
-207 FDGYFFNEE
+207 
-216 TAVDYTTAGNLRS
+216 
-229 MIAYMRQQ
+229 
-237 RPNMLIGWYDSITDS
+237 
-252 GNLSYQDAVNGSN
+252 
-265 SGWVSAGVNEFFMNY
+265 
-280 NWTTQDVNTTVST
+280 TV
-293 MQGLGKSQYEAFA
+293 
-306 GLDVQQNCMNTN
+306 
-318 FSSNYLLNNNNN
+318 
-330 KLKLSLALY
+330 
-339 CPNSTMGLSGDGA
+339 
-352 DFHEVE
+352 
-358 RQFYVNGGDPR
+358 
-369 STSSSGWAGMSRFFA
+369 
-384 DHTTIISAPFVTNF
+384 
-398 NSGHGKAF
+398 
-406 YIDGVKSRDAEW
+406 
-418 SYQSVQDVMPT
+418 
-429 WTWIIDSNGQKLS
+429 
-442 GAYDFEDAY
+442 
-451 NGGSSIKFYG
+451 
-461 SLTANKPNN
+461 
-470 IMLYSTNLDINGS
+470 
-483 TNIAVTAKNDRGLMK
+483 
-498 LVAYYGDSS
+498 
-507 TSSYANC
+507 
-514 QKATFALDASSG
+514 
-526 GWTTSNVSLASLSG
+526 
-540 KKLYAIGFEI
+540 
-550 GGTSNVSDYQVNI
+550 YQVNI

-606 TYEIYRLNADGTR
+606 SYEIYRLNADGTR

-693 GYSAQNDGEPASK
+693 GYSAQNDGEPAWK

-718 CATNAQSGW
+718 CATNARSGW

-762 QYKSGNNWVTAYSTN
+762 QYKSGNNWVTVYSTN
-777 NNSSAV
+777 SNSSAV

-901 EGKQEESIKLSTA
+901 EGVQEESIKLSTA

-925 ITVVQP
+925 INVVQP
-931 ANGTV
+931 ANGSV
-936 SASATSATAGT
+936 AASA
-947 TVKLTATPAEGYT
+947 
-960 LDYFTLDGARI
+960 
-971 NGDTFIM
+971 
-978 PARNVEVSAVFTANA
+978 
-993 YSITVVQPT
+993 
-1002 GGTVSASATSATA
+1002 
-1015 GTTVKLTATPAEGYT
+1015 
-1030 LDYFTLDGARI
+1030 
-1041 NGNTFSMPARN
+1041 
-1052 VEVSAVFTANAYSIT
+1052 
-1067 VVQPTGGT
+1067 
-1075 VSASTT
+1075 T
-1081 SAAAGTTIELTATPA
+1081 SAAAGTIIELAATPA

-1109 RINGDTFSMPAR
+1109 
-1121 NVEVS
+1121 
-1126 AVFTANAYS
+1126 
-1135 ITVVQPTGGTVSAS
+1135 
-1149 ATSATAG
+1149 
-1156 TTVKLTATPAE
+1156 
-1167 GYTLDY
+1167 
-1173 FTLDGARING
+1173 
-1183 DTFIMP
+1183 
-1189 ARNVE
+1189 
-1194 VSAVFTANAYSITV
+1194 
-1208 VQPTGGTVSASAT
+1208 
-1221 SATAG
+1221 
-1226 TTVKLTATPAEGYT
+1226 
-1240 LDYFTLDG
+1240 
-1248 ARINGDTFIMP
+1248 
-1259 ARNVEVSAV
+1259 
-1268 FTANAY
+1268 
-1274 SITVVQPTGG
+1274 
-1284 TVSASATSATAGTT
+1284 
-1298 VKLTATPA
+1298 
-1306 EGYTLDY
+1306 
-1313 FTLDGARI
+1313 RI

-1352 GGTVSASKLSAF
+1352 NGTVSASKLSAF

-1448 SDREADK
+1448 SDPEADK
-1455 WHASGVN
+1455 WHASGIN

-1484 SAGENSNLNTSSWDV
+1484 SAGEVSNLNTSSWDV

-1537 GNTADISID
+1537 GNTADISVD

>member
-1 MRVNT
+1 V
-6 IKKIIAAILAAVLCF
+6 IL
-21 GVLPSRSFF
+21 
-30 NTLSAVVKAANADS
+30 N
-44 LNEAYADGT
+44 
-53 SLMPIG
+53 
-59 PAFTVD
+59 
-65 TLLSWEPT
+65 
-73 NDPDSD
+73 
-79 YSRSV
+79 
-84 VPLADRYTGFTVN
+84 
-97 DYANPDAKLMVCSL
+97 
-111 ANSKHDAT
+111 
-119 NAQGQESFSSYA
+119 
-131 FNYWQYATSF
+131 SF
-141 VYWSGSKRGQV
+141 V
-152 VVPTG
+152 
-157 EFTDA
+157 
-162 AHTNGVPVMGTI
+162 
-174 FFDWGGN
+174 
-181 SSVVENFV
+181 
-189 RNYRS
+189 
-194 VADKLIEVMEYYG
+194 
-207 FDGYFFNEE
+207 
-216 TAVDYTTAGNLRS
+216 
-229 MIAYMRQQ
+229 
-237 RPNMLIGWYDSITDS
+237 
-252 GNLSYQDAVNGSN
+252 
-265 SGWVSAGVNEFFMNY
+265 
-280 NWTTQDVNTTVST
+280 TV
-293 MQGLGKSQYEAFA
+293 
-306 GLDVQQNCMNTN
+306 
-318 FSSNYLLNNNNN
+318 
-330 KLKLSLALY
+330 
-339 CPNSTMGLSGDGA
+339 
-352 DFHEVE
+352 
-358 RQFYVNGGDPR
+358 
-369 STSSSGWAGMSRFFA
+369 
-384 DHTTIISAPFVTNF
+384 
-398 NSGHGKAF
+398 
-406 YIDGVKSRDAEW
+406 
-418 SYQSVQDVMPT
+418 
-429 WTWIIDSNGQKLS
+429 
-442 GAYDFEDAY
+442 
-451 NGGSSIKFYG
+451 
-461 SLTANKPNN
+461 
-470 IMLYSTNLDINGS
+470 
-483 TNIAVTAKNDRGLMK
+483 
-498 LVAYYGDSS
+498 
-507 TSSYANC
+507 
-514 QKATFALDASSG
+514 
-526 GWTTSNVSLASLSG
+526 
-540 KKLYAIGFEI
+540 
-550 GGTSNVSDYQVNI
+550 YQVNI

-577 ASNARLEEIIY
+577 AINARLEEIIY

-644 TIEVVPVNA
+644 TVEVVPVNA

-664 IDWPYENGDTEK
+664 IDWPYENGDTER
-676 LSDVTVPVNIC
+676 LSDITEPVNVC
-687 PLAEVT
+687 LNATVT
-693 GYSAQNDGEPASK
+693 GYSAQNDGEPAWK

-718 CATNAQSGW
+718 CATNARSGW

-738 KRIRIEHAE
+738 KRIRIEHAQ
-747 YGGEAQNMNTIAFSV
+747 YGGESQNMNTIAFSV
-762 QYKSGNNWVTAYSTN
+762 QYKSGNNWVTVYSTN

-795 WRLYISNSGSS
+795 WRLDISNSGSS

-925 ITVVQP
+925 INVVQP
-931 ANGTV
+931 ANGSV
-936 SASATSATAGT
+936 AASATSATAGT

-960 LDYFTLDGARI
+960 LDYFTLDGERI

-978 PARNVEVSAVFTANA
+978 PARNVDVSAVFTANA

-1002 GGTVSASATSATA
+1002 GGSVAASATSATA
-1015 GTTVKLTATPAEGYT
+1015 GTT
-1030 LDYFTLDGARI
+1030 
-1041 NGNTFSMPARN
+1041 
-1052 VEVSAVFTANAYSIT
+1052 
-1067 VVQPTGGT
+1067 
-1075 VSASTT
+1075 
-1081 SAAAGTTIELTATPA
+1081 IE
-1096 EGYTLDYFTLDGE
+1096 
-1109 RINGDTFSMPAR
+1109 
-1121 NVEVS
+1121 
-1126 AVFTANAYS
+1126 
-1135 ITVVQPTGGTVSAS
+1135 
-1149 ATSATAG
+1149 
-1156 TTVKLTATPAE
+1156 
-1167 GYTLDY
+1167 
-1173 FTLDGARING
+1173 
-1183 DTFIMP
+1183 
-1189 ARNVE
+1189 
-1194 VSAVFTANAYSITV
+1194 
-1208 VQPTGGTVSASAT
+1208 
-1221 SATAG
+1221 
-1226 TTVKLTATPAEGYT
+1226 
-1240 LDYFTLDG
+1240 
-1248 ARINGDTFIMP
+1248 
-1259 ARNVEVSAV
+1259 
-1268 FTANAY
+1268 
-1274 SITVVQPTGG
+1274 
-1284 TVSASATSATAGTT
+1284 
-1298 VKLTATPA
+1298 LTATPA

-1352 GGTVSASKLSAF
+1352 GGSVAASSTSATAGTTIELTATPAEGYTLDYFTLDGARINGDTFSMPARNVDVSAVFTANAYSITVVQPTGGTVSASKLSAF

-1390 NNGGTFTMPARD
+1390 NNGSSFTMPAHD
-1402 VIVTAVFTKVAEPS
+1402 VMVTAVFTKVAEPS
-1416 VNLALNATIYYSNK
+1416 VNLALNATIYYFNK

-1484 SAGENSNLNTSSWDV
+1484 SAGEDSNLNTSSWDV

-1537 GNTADISID
+1537 GNTADISVD

-1571 YLNVYEIEMY
+1571 HLNVYEIEMY